1 MCRNLF
7 TTIFLIDLPNF
18 ERRLYFL
25 TNFCRINANN
35 WGSLRF
41 VFCWFL
47 LLISMQ
53 LECKF
58 LPIRKIGFNLFS
70 RLHSSIKIRIIQ
82 PNINEHQ
89 KKVSYAGKTSPTYLV
104 CSIIAIPVNI
114 RNFNLHTELLINDS
128 KNGRNSSYNISGQ
141 VIWRIHLPKWFWY
154 IT

>member
-1 MCRNLF
+1 MRIYSKHGMRRNLF
-7 TTIFLIDLPNF
+7 TTIFLIDLANF

-41 VFCWFL
+41 VFCWFQL
-47 LLISMQ
+47 LGSMQ

-70 RLHSSIKIRIIQ
+70 RLHSSIKIRIIH
-82 PNINEHQ
+82 PHINEHQ
-89 KKVSYAGKTSPTYLV
+89 KKVSYAGKTSPAYLV

-114 RNFNLHTELLINDS
+114 RKS
-128 KNGRNSSYNISGQ
+128 KLAY
-141 VIWRIHLPKWFWY
+141 
-154 IT
+154 